1 MGMKMEN
8 IITTVIW
15 TVIGAAAV
23 ALIGS
28 LIYFR
33 AKKNPLAMLKA
44 NAIEV
49 EVIKFQ
55 DVIAFFKNPARLE
68 KLEKQKH
75 LLAVAIKEVEAD
87 GTIFVQACLY
97 DDEKEKVIDME
108 NSFIV
113 YKSKQMD
120 DELTKNFGDKNMIV
134 LQ

>member
-8 IITTVIW
+8 IITTVVW
-15 TVIGAAAV
+15 TVIGAVAV
-23 ALIGS
+23 GLIGS
-28 LIYFR
+28 LIFFFS
-33 AKKNPLAMLKA
+33 KKSGAQILKSLAT
-44 NAIEV
+44 EV
-49 EVIKFQ
+49 NEIKFS
-55 DVIAFFKNPARLE
+55 DIVAFFKNPARLE

-97 DDEKEKVIDME
+97 DDEKEKVVEME

-113 YKSKQMD
+113 YKSKHMD